1 MSAPSFSNADYA
13 QALQALMPPG
23 KVWPRDPDSVQAQV
37 LASLAPSFQ
46 RSGQAGLNLLADA
59 FPATAQY
66 LLPEWEASLGLP
78 DPCAG
83 ESPTLQNRRQ
93 QVVARLTG
101 QGGQSI
107 SYFVTYAALLGYTVT
122 VTQYAPFR
130 CGQSRC
136 GDQLGGPEWSFT
148 WAINAPLETVT
159 YFRAGIST
167 CGEPLESWGNSVLQC
182 EMDAIKPAHTILNIT
197 FS

>member
-1 MSAPSFSNADYA
+1 MSALNFSIADYT

-23 KVWPRDPDSVQAQV
+23 KVWPRDQDSIQAKV

-46 RSGQAGLNLLADA
+46 RSGEAGLNLLVNA
-59 FPATAQY
+59 FPSTALD

-83 ESPTLQNRRQ
+83 ESPTLQGRRQ

-101 QGGQSI
+101 TGGQSI
-107 SYFVTYAALLGYTVT
+107 AYYVAYAALLGYTVT
-122 VTQYAPFR
+122 VKQYAPFR

-136 GDQLGGPEWSFT
+136 GDQLGGPEWAFT
-148 WAINAPLETVT
+148 WAINAPLETIS
-159 YFRAGIST
+159 YFRTGISV
-167 CGEPLESWGNSVLQC
+167 CGEPLQSWGNAVLQC